1 MSFGSGSMTNSI
13 SEIKDCKL
21 IFLIGGN
28 PTEAHPI
35 VGLEMK
41 KALRKGCTFVVAD
54 PRRIWFAQHAKL
66 YLPVR
71 PGSDN
76 WLLNAMAHVIIS
88 EGLENKEFIKTRT
101 EGYEEFKAFVKDI
114 TTEKASEYTGIPAE
128 DIRQAAGLYATS
140 EKSAIFYTLGIT
152 EHTCGT
158 DNVRTIA
165 NLALLTGHIGKHS
178 TGVNPIRGQNNVQ
191 GATDMGCLPDRMH
204 GYQYLSDSAVV
215 DKFEKA
221 WGVKLSRTQGATSP
235 TMFERMSKGQF
246 KGLYV
251 IGEDP
256 VMSEPNQNYTING
269 LNNLDFLVVQDIFM
283 SETAKYADVVLPAA
297 SFAEKDGTFTN
308 TERRVQ
314 RVRKA
319 INPIGNSKP
328 DWQIICELSNLMGY
342 KMDFPSPKEIWDEIA
357 SLAPMFAGIN
367 YARIEHNGIQWPC
380 PDTKHPGTKFLHE
393 GKFTRGPGKFF
404 VLPYRAPAESADKDY
419 PLILSTGRTLYHY
432 NAGTMTRRS
441 AGSTYKTNDCFVEIH
456 QVDASELGIFDGETV
471 KIATRRG
478 EITARAE
485 VSDKVKKGVI
495 WIPMHF
501 VESAVNKLTK
511 DAYDNITQTAEY
523 KVCGAKLEKII

>member
-41 KALRKGCTFVVAD
+41 KALRNGCTFIVAD

-71 PGSDN
+71 PGTDN
-76 WLLNAMAHVIIS
+76 WLLNAMAHVIIA
-88 EGLENKEFIKTRT
+88 EGLENKEFISTRT
-101 EGYEEFKAFVKDI
+101 EGFEELKTFVKDI
-114 TTEKASEYTGIPAE
+114 TPEQAAEFTGIPAE
-128 DIRQAAGLYATS
+128 NIRQAARLYAKS
-140 EKSAIFYTLGIT
+140 EKSAIYYTLGIT

-165 NLALLTGHIGKHS
+165 NLALLTGHVGKSS

-191 GATDMGCLPDRMH
+191 GATDMCIPNKMT
-204 GYQYLSDSAVV
+204 GYQDVTDNAVME
-215 DKFEKA
+215 KFEKA
-221 WGVKLSRTQGATSP
+221 WGVTLSRTPGATAP
-235 TMFERMSKGQF
+235 TMFERMGKNQF
-246 KGLYV
+246 KALYV

-256 VMSEPNQNYTING
+256 VISEPNQDSTIKA
-269 LNNLDFLVVQDIFM
+269 LKNLEFLVVQDIFM
-283 SETAKYADVVLPAA
+283 SETAKYADVILPAT

-319 INPIGNSKP
+319 IDSIGDARP
-328 DWQIICELSNLMGY
+328 DWQITSELSTRMGY
-342 KMDFPSPKEIWDEIA
+342 NMNYPSPKEIFTEIA
-357 SLAPMFAGIN
+357 SLTPILAGIS
-367 YARIEHNGIQWPC
+367 YERIEQNGIQWPC
-380 PDTKHPGTKFLHE
+380 PDAKHPGTKFLHE
-393 GKFTRGPGKFF
+393 GKFPRGLGKFF
-404 VLPYRAPAESADKDY
+404 VLPYRAPAESPDKEF
-419 PLILSTGRTLYHY
+419 PLLLSTGRTLYHY

-441 AGSTYKTNDCFVEIH
+441 EGIIHKTNECFVEVN
-456 QVDASELGIFDGETV
+456 QTDAKELGIFDGETV
-471 KIATRRG
+471 RIATRRG
-478 EITARAE
+478 GITARAE
-485 VSDKVKKGVI
+485 VSEKVKKGVI
-495 WIPMHF
+495 WMPMHF

-523 KVCGAKLEKII
+523 KVCGAKIEKLGA

>member
-1 MSFGSGSMTNSI
+1 M
-13 SEIKDCKL
+13 

-41 KALRKGCTFVVAD
+41 KALKKGCTFIVAD

-76 WLLNAMAHVIIS
+76 WLLNAMAHVILA

-101 EGYEEFKAFVKDI
+101 EGFEDLKAFVKDI
-114 TTEKASEYTGIPAE
+114 TPEKAEEFTGIPAE
-128 DIRQAAGLYATS
+128 DIRQAARLYAKS
-140 EKSAIFYTLGIT
+140 EKSAIYYTLGIT
-152 EHTCGT
+152 EHICGT

-165 NLALLTGHIGKHS
+165 NLALLTGHIGKPS

-191 GATDMGCLPDRMH
+191 GATDMCIPTKMP
-204 GYQYLSDSAVV
+204 GYQDVTDNAVME
-215 DKFEKA
+215 KFEKA
-221 WGVKLSRTQGATSP
+221 WGVPLSRTPGATSP
-235 TMFERMSKGQF
+235 TMFERMNKNQF
-246 KGLYV
+246 KALYV

-256 VMSEPNQNYTING
+256 VLSEPHQAYTLNG
-269 LNNLDFLVVQDIFM
+269 LKNLEFLVVQDIFM
-283 SETAKYADVVLPAA
+283 SETAKHAGVVLPAA

-319 INPIGNSKP
+319 INPIGNTKP
-328 DWQIICELSNLMGY
+328 DWQITCELSNLMGY
-342 KMDFPSPKEIWDEIA
+342 KMNYPSPKEIYDEIA

-367 YARIEHNGIQWPC
+367 YARIEKNGIQWPC

-393 GKFTRGPGKFF
+393 GKFPRGPGKFF
-404 VLPYRAPAESADKDY
+404 VLPYRAPAESPDKEY
-419 PLILSTGRTLYHY
+419 PLLLTTGRTLYHY
-432 NAGTMTRRS
+432 NVGTMTRRS
-441 AGSTYKTNDCFVEIH
+441 SGIIHKTNHCFVEVH
-456 QVDASELGIFDGETV
+456 EADAKELGICDGETV
-471 KIATRRG
+471 KICSRRG
-478 EITARAE
+478 SITARAE

-495 WIPMHF
+495 WMPMHF
-501 VESAVNKLTK
+501 AEAAVNKLTK

-523 KVCGAKLEKII
+523 KVCGAKIEKL

>member
-1 MSFGSGSMTNSI
+1 MSFGSGAMTNSI

-41 KALRKGCTFVVAD
+41 KALRKGCTFIVAD

-76 WLLNAMAHVIIS
+76 WLLNAMAHVIIA

-101 EGYEEFKAFVKDI
+101 ESYEELKEFLKDI
-114 TTEKASEYTGIPAE
+114 TPEKASEFTGIPAE
-128 DIRQAAGLYATS
+128 DIRQAARLYAKS
-140 EKSAIFYTLGIT
+140 EKSAIYYTLGIT

-165 NLALLTGHIGKHS
+165 NLAMLTGHIGKSS

-191 GATDMGCLPDRMH
+191 GATDVCIPNKMP
-204 GYQYLSDSAVV
+204 GYQDVTDNAVME
-215 DKFEKA
+215 KFEKA
-221 WGVKLSRTQGATSP
+221 WGVKLSRTPGATAP
-235 TMFERMSKGQF
+235 TMFERMGKNQF
-246 KGLYV
+246 KALYV

-256 VMSEPNQNYTING
+256 VVSEPNQDYTIKG
-269 LNNLDFLVVQDIFM
+269 LKNLEFLVVQDIFM
-283 SETAKYADVVLPAA
+283 SETAKGADVVLPAA

-319 INPIGNSKP
+319 INPVGNSKP
-328 DWQIICELSNLMGY
+328 DWQITCELSNRMGY
-342 KMDFPSPKEIWDEIA
+342 RMDYPSPKEVYDEIA
-357 SLAPMFAGIN
+357 SLAPVFAGIN

-393 GKFTRGPGKFF
+393 GKFPRGLGKFF
-404 VLPYRAPAESADKDY
+404 VLPYRAPAESPDKEY
-419 PLILSTGRTLYHY
+419 PLLLSTGRTLYHY

-441 AGSTYKTNDCFVEIH
+441 AGIIHKTNDCFVEVH
-456 QVDASELGIFDGETV
+456 QADAQDLGIFDAETV
-471 KIATRRG
+471 RICTRRG
-478 EITARAE
+478 CITARAE

-501 VESAVNKLTK
+501 VEAAVNKLTK

-523 KVCGAKLEKII
+523 KVCGAKIEKLN